1 MKLAE
6 TSIKKIG
13 VFRALQLGDMLC
25 AIPAMRALRRAYPH
39 AQIILLGLPWAK
51 SFTERFD
58 HYFDSFIHFPGYPGL
73 PEQGF
78 NPKVF
83 HQFIGQMQEQK
94 FDLILQMQ
102 GNGSLV
108 NPMLES
114 LAPKHLAG
122 FKMNGHYAPAN
133 GLFLEYPNFGSEIE
147 RHLALMKYLDIE
159 PLGTEL
165 EFPIMESDEEELR
178 RLKLPVKPRR
188 YVCIHPG
195 SRGSWRQWPIYHFA
209 ELADFCTEQ
218 GYKVVVTGTND
229 EMDIVDN
236 LVIQMRNKPVIAAG
250 KTSLGAVGVL
260 IRDAAL
266 LISNCTGVSHIAAAF
281 KTPSI
286 VISMD
291 GEPHRWGPLD
301 GRRHRTINWLKS
313 PDFLYVF
320 WETVDLIQ
328 KVV

>member
-1 MKLAE
+1 
-6 TSIKKIG
+6 
-13 VFRALQLGDMLC
+13 
-25 AIPAMRALRRAYPH
+25 
-39 AQIILLGLPWAK
+39 
-51 SFTERFD
+51 
-58 HYFDSFIHFPGYPGL
+58 
-73 PEQGF
+73 
-78 NPKVF
+78 
-83 HQFIGQMQEQK
+83 
-94 FDLILQMQ
+94 
-102 GNGSLV
+102 
-108 NPMLES
+108 
-114 LAPKHLAG
+114 
-122 FKMNGHYAPAN
+122 
-133 GLFLEYPNFGSEIE
+133 
-147 RHLALMKYLDIE
+147 
-159 PLGTEL
+159 
-165 EFPIMESDEEELR
+165 
-178 RLKLPVKPRR
+178 
-188 YVCIHPG
+188 
-195 SRGSWRQWPIYHFA
+195 
-209 ELADFCTEQ
+209 
-218 GYKVVVTGTND
+218 VVTGTND